1 MSTYSRQPAASS
13 VVFSKTSRTVS
24 RQKQMGVALITVLLV
39 FAIATLIASKIIIG
53 KVLDVQ
59 RTTGMIN
66 RAQAHYYA
74 LAAEDLAILALQEN
88 DKQDNDNAPQ
98 GDHTGEFW
106 AQGPMPFE
114 IDNIGSVLVNIV
126 DINRF
131 YNLNNLLQA
140 NGQVSN
146 YELQRFRDLLLELDL
161 DTTLADN
168 LKDWLDTDDKEEGVS
183 SDGEAYANEDPG
195 YLVANQQL
203 TDVSELRLVRGFEP
217 YVMELLLPHITA
229 IKTVGVLPINVNT
242 ASEFALATLQK
253 SSVGSQS
260 GGHQGI
266 GYSNALDIIGARSEP
281 FKDTADFNNRV
292 SIQNLQLSSILNP
305 TTSNA
310 GTSSAPMAAY
320 AVASDYFEINVRANY
335 AGSVAYLST
344 IVRRKGAG
352 KDTKF
357 VVLSRRE
364 TDNSKRFIDA
374 ASRANSN
381 SSAGFNSAQ
390 QITP

>member
-98 GDHTGEFW
+98 GDHMGEFW

-195 YLVANQQL
+195 YLVANQ
-203 TDVSELRLVRGFEP
+203 
-217 YVMELLLPHITA
+217 
-229 IKTVGVLPINVNT
+229 
-242 ASEFALATLQK
+242 
-253 SSVGSQS
+253 
-260 GGHQGI
+260 
-266 GYSNALDIIGARSEP
+266 
-281 FKDTADFNNRV
+281 
-292 SIQNLQLSSILNP
+292 
-305 TTSNA
+305 
-310 GTSSAPMAAY
+310 
-320 AVASDYFEINVRANY
+320 
-335 AGSVAYLST
+335 
-344 IVRRKGAG
+344 
-352 KDTKF
+352 
-357 VVLSRRE
+357 
-364 TDNSKRFIDA
+364 
-374 ASRANSN
+374 
-381 SSAGFNSAQ
+381 
-390 QITP
+390 